1 MYFICYYD
9 YSVVYWFFATSC
21 LIIRMFLVTR
31 CVVLSKFLWQSH
43 VFTKYINSEY
53 CRSNDARKKK
63 TFFIYKKHLS
73 FSINLS
79 VLLQNIPQRFS
90 TSSFLRIEY
99 TVENSKLV
107 WLLIGLNLYERMWII
122 QKLSHF
128 WAPSCKFGPW
138 WKVCSV

>member
-1 MYFICYYD
+1 MAVSCLYYIYQLILSTVEAMTHAKKKNVFYLQETPEFFICYYDYFICYYD

-63 TFFIYKKHLS
+63 
-73 FSINLS
+73 
-79 VLLQNIPQRFS
+79 RFS
-90 TSSFLRIEY
+90 FTRNTWVFLLTLAFCSRTFLRDF
-99 TVENSKLV
+99 LP
-107 WLLIGLNLYERMWII
+107 LL
-122 QKLSHF
+122 
-128 WAPSCKFGPW
+128 SCG
-138 WKVCSV
+138 